1 MMVWGHYIQ
10 KIKGFMSSF
19 GLFNENTNQSYRWFN
34 NIFGE
39 KLKDFK
45 IEILFITNLR
55 TFSMGAVSKFI

>member
-1 MMVWGHYIQ
+1 
-10 KIKGFMSSF
+10 MSSF
-19 GLFNENTNQSYRWFN
+19 GLFNENTTQSYRWFN